1 MASFISK
8 LRTITLG
15 SVHDLLDK
23 TIDMNSPT
31 MVRQYIRDLEDAL
44 DKMRNEDAIQAGAVR
59 TTTREKGDLEA
70 RINKEKYTITTLL
83 SGTAPNKTELARM
96 RGTLVVQMQTQ
107 LSTLESR
114 LQDQQKTS
122 DDISQALMKLDQTHT
137 MAVNKLRSLE
147 SLDRDTKLKKSSADS
162 VETINKVMSMGADI
176 SVDDI
181 ESRMRQ
187 QNDVQSVRFER
198 AMDSTKT
205 EEDPDTAAAV
215 DSLLADLQPKEVKS
229 A

>member
-1 MASFISK
+1 MTSFMQK
-8 LRTITLG
+8 LRVVTLG

-23 TIDMNSPT
+23 QIDMKSPT
-31 MVRQYIRDLEDAL
+31 VVRQYVRDLEDAL

-70 RINKEKYTITTLL
+70 RIAKEKSNISNLL
-83 SGTAPNKTELARM
+83 AGTAANKTEMARLK
-96 RGTLVVQMQTQ
+96 GTLVVQMQGQ
-107 LSTLESR
+107 LTTIEAR
-114 LQDQQKTS
+114 LVDQQKTS
-122 DDISQALMKLDQTHT
+122 ADITSALNKLDATHT
-137 MAVNKLRSLE
+137 MAVNKLRDLE
-147 SLDRDTKLKKSSADS
+147 NLDRDTKMKKSSADS
-162 VETINKVMSMGADI
+162 VESINRVIGMGADI

-215 DSLLADLQPKEVKS
+215 DSLLSDLQPKQAKT